1 MASVTAP
8 NIHPTAIDQ
17 VCIQRVADAMYQS
30 GLLHSRFNVTPM
42 TGPLTRPRAPA
53 AAIGPRS
60 AT

>member
-42 TGPLTRPRAPA
+42 TG
-53 AAIGPRS
+53 S
-60 AT
+60 